1 MAITCNELTTLHERD
16 DEELRKIYVV
26 HPLDDVP
33 EEKRNP
39 DDLGPL
45 QMTAGVRLS
54 LLALRFYLVVMIV
67 LVGVKAVSLAG
78 WF

>member
-1 MAITCNELTTLHERD
+1 MTITYNDLSKSTDYEA
-16 DEELRKIYVV
+16 LRRVYVV

-33 EEKRNP
+33 EEKRSP

-54 LLALRFYLVVMIV
+54 LMALRFYLIVMMV
-67 LVGVKAVSLAG
+67 LVGVKAISLAG

>member
-1 MAITCNELTTLHERD
+1 MTITYNDLSNSTDYEA
-16 DEELRKIYVV
+16 LRRIYVV

-33 EEKRNP
+33 EKKRSP

-54 LLALRFYLVVMIV
+54 LMALRLYLIVMMV
-67 LVGVKAVSLAG
+67 LVGVKAISLAG

>member
-1 MAITCNELTTLHERD
+1 MAITYNDLSNSTDYEA
-16 DEELRKIYVV
+16 LRRIYVV

-33 EEKRNP
+33 EKKRSP

-54 LLALRFYLVVMIV
+54 LMALRLYLIVMMV
-67 LVGVKAVSLAG
+67 LVGVKAISLAG